1 VRHTVRRPR
10 ASDSDRRDGVSDVGD
25 EAPGDASMPL
35 VEHLYEL
42 RRRLQFSLLA
52 VGIALILA
60 FVFFTPI
67 FDFLNRP
74 YCQLPPVRRQG
85 AQACTLFARGV
96 VDPFKV
102 RLHVALLVGL
112 LGAAPVWLYQLWAF
126 ITPGLHRHERRW
138 ALTFVGA
145 SVVMFGIGAVL
156 AYEILPTTL
165 NALLGFAG
173 NHVTTLLEATAYLS
187 FVQGMVL
194 VFGVGFEMPLL
205 LVLLN
210 AADVVRGRTLL
221 GWWRGVVFGITIF
234 AGAAAPSPDVF
245 TMLAL
250 AVPLVALFF
259 LAVGIAIVND
269 RRRDRKRAA
278 EDAALDAELARA
290 EQARRSA
297 APSPTSPPDAPP
309 PPPPIADVD

>member
-1 VRHTVRRPR
+1 MGAADDDPPT
-10 ASDSDRRDGVSDVGD
+10 
-25 EAPGDASMPL
+25 GDASMPL
-35 VEHLYEL
+35 VEHLFEL
-42 RRRLQFSLLA
+42 RRRLQISLLA
-52 VGIALILA
+52 VGITLILA
-60 FVFFTPI
+60 FIFFTPI
-67 FDFLNRP
+67 FDFLGRP
-74 YCQLPPVRRQG
+74 YCDLPPSRRQG

-112 LGAAPVWLYQLWAF
+112 IGAAPVWLYQLWAF

-138 ALTFVGA
+138 ALTFVSA
-145 SVVMFGIGAVL
+145 SLVMFGIGALL

-250 AVPLVALFF
+250 AVPLVGLFF
-259 LAVGIAIVND
+259 LAVGIAVVND
-269 RRRDRKRAA
+269 RRRDRRRAQQ
-278 EDAALDAELARA
+278 DAALDAELA
-290 EQARRSA
+290 A
-297 APSPTSPPDAPP
+297 AKRGRHDGTNPPPSPDVPP
-309 PPPPIADVD
+309 PPPPYADVD

>member
-1 VRHTVRRPR
+1 MGAADDDPPT
-10 ASDSDRRDGVSDVGD
+10 
-25 EAPGDASMPL
+25 GDASMPL
-35 VEHLYEL
+35 VEHLFEL
-42 RRRLQFSLLA
+42 RRRLQISLLA
-52 VGIALILA
+52 VGITLILA
-60 FVFFTPI
+60 FIFFTPI
-67 FDFLNRP
+67 FDFLGRP
-74 YCQLPPVRRQG
+74 YCHLPPSRRQG

-112 LGAAPVWLYQLWAF
+112 IGAAPVWLYQLWAF

-138 ALTFVGA
+138 ALTFVSA
-145 SVVMFGIGAVL
+145 SLVMFGIGALL

-250 AVPLVALFF
+250 AVPLVGLFF
-259 LAVGIAIVND
+259 LAVGIAVVND
-269 RRRDRKRAA
+269 RRRDRRRAQQ
-278 EDAALDAELARA
+278 DAALDAELA
-290 EQARRSA
+290 A
-297 APSPTSPPDAPP
+297 AKGVRHDGTNPPPSPDVPP
-309 PPPPIADVD
+309 PPPPYADVD